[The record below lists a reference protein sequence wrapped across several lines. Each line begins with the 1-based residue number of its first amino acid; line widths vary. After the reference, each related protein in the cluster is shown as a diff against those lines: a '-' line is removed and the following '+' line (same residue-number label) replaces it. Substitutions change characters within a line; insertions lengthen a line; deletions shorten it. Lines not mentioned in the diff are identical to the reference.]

1 MVLLDRSKVLRHL
14 IRIKHQDQ
22 VAAPVTL
29 VVAEQI
35 HQHVPRRIQTVPSD
49 SLELVP
55 RKNDVVPVDQHKLLR
70 GLHLRQ
76 KLPLILRAKRH
87 HGKHV
92 SSFDLPIR
100 PLENRQQ
107 LLFKLRRAARGD

>member
-14 IRIKHQDQ
+14 IRVEHQDQ

-49 SLELVP
+49 LLELVP
-55 RKNDVVPVDQHKLLR
+55 RENDVIPVDQHKLLR

-76 KLPLILRAKRH
+76 QLALIL
-87 HGKHV
+87 
-92 SSFDLPIR
+92 
-100 PLENRQQ
+100 
-107 LLFKLRRAARGD
+107 